1 MEKFAFGTVER
12 FTVGQMQRDEVKV
25 KACTR
30 MIAKLI
36 VYSSH
41 ADVPFVAR
49 IGYSNGIAN

>member
-25 KACTR
+25 NACTK
-30 MIAKLI
+30 MTVKLI
-36 VYSSH
+36 VYSSD
-41 ADVPFVAR
+41 ADVPYVAR